1 MAHQAFTNF
10 YIPGTSLR
18 IYTKL
23 QTIQT
28 ECELTYGEEKKV
40 ERHNSVTPLGIID
53 GSKLNLAY
61 KELIKA
67 LSISELTNKEIRE
80 TLKAH
85 LTSIIKN
92 NEPMIIDKLE
102 TDNNSESDIN
112 ADPNKSL
119 VSIEAIF
126 LWRRYRYSIKSI
138 AALLSIPKE
147 KVAEVLT
154 QYRRNVKSLWNLNKR
169 KTKGLRLSVG
179 PDKLQAIKD
188 YWDHPVKQPIKIRDI
203 KHHVWPP
210 SSNEKVP
217 HDSTIS
223 RILRNELNMTY

>member
-1 MAHQAFTNF
+1 
-10 YIPGTSLR
+10 
-18 IYTKL
+18 
-23 QTIQT
+23 
-28 ECELTYGEEKKV
+28 
-40 ERHNSVTPLGIID
+40 
-53 GSKLNLAY
+53 
-61 KELIKA
+61 
-67 LSISELTNKEIRE
+67 
-80 TLKAH
+80 
-85 LTSIIKN
+85 
-92 NEPMIIDKLE
+92 MIIDKLE

-119 VSIEAIF
+119 VSIEAKF
-126 LWRRYRYSIKSI
+126 LWRRCRYSIKSI
-138 AALLSIPKE
+138 AALLSIPKL

-154 QYRRNVKSLWNLNKR
+154 QYRRNVKSQWNLNKR

-188 YWDHPVKQPIKIRDI
+188 YWDHPVNRPIKIRDI

-223 RILRNELNMTY
+223 RILRNELNMTYKVLQKRNLKTENSSNIRLFHESLAIQVFLRAKDYELIYIDEFSYSLRK

>member
-1 MAHQAFTNF
+1 M
-10 YIPGTSLR
+10 
-18 IYTKL
+18 
-23 QTIQT
+23 
-28 ECELTYGEEKKV
+28 
-40 ERHNSVTPLGIID
+40 TPLGIID

-67 LSISELTNKEIRE
+67 LGISELTNKEIRE

-147 KVAEVLT
+147 KVGEVLT
-154 QYRRNVKSLWNLNKR
+154 QYRRNVKSL
-169 KTKGLRLSVG
+169 
-179 PDKLQAIKD
+179 
-188 YWDHPVKQPIKIRDI
+188 
-203 KHHVWPP
+203 
-210 SSNEKVP
+210 
-217 HDSTIS
+217 
-223 RILRNELNMTY
+223 

>member
-1 MAHQAFTNF
+1 MTQQAFTNF

-28 ECELTYGEEKKV
+28 ECELTYGEEEKV

-53 GSKLNLAY
+53 GSKLNFAY

-67 LSISELTNKEIRE
+67 LGISELTNKEIRE

-85 LTSIIKN
+85 LASIIKN

-154 QYRRNVKSLWNLNKR
+154 QYRRNVKSL
-169 KTKGLRLSVG
+169 
-179 PDKLQAIKD
+179 
-188 YWDHPVKQPIKIRDI
+188 
-203 KHHVWPP
+203 
-210 SSNEKVP
+210 
-217 HDSTIS
+217 
-223 RILRNELNMTY
+223 

>member
-1 MAHQAFTNF
+1 MVQQALTNF
-10 YIPGTSLR
+10 YIPGTLLR

-23 QTIQT
+23 QTIKT
-28 ECELTYGEEKKV
+28 ECELIYGEEEKV

-67 LSISELTNKEIRE
+67 LGISELTNKEIRE

-85 LTSIIKN
+85 LARIIKN

-102 TDNNSESDIN
+102 TDNNSERDIN

-154 QYRRNVKSLWNLNKR
+154 QYRRNVKSL
-169 KTKGLRLSVG
+169 
-179 PDKLQAIKD
+179 
-188 YWDHPVKQPIKIRDI
+188 
-203 KHHVWPP
+203 
-210 SSNEKVP
+210 
-217 HDSTIS
+217 
-223 RILRNELNMTY
+223 